1 MKAFLSSVVLVLSL
15 CISVGR
21 SIKCYQCYSSQSWDD
36 CVPDNNTDCSP
47 GLDGCYKVHVTV
59 EVKGKTGKSFLKG
72 CIDKSVCN
80 ADGCKTVVPF
90 LNVKVTE
97 CEIKC
102 CHSDLCNGAK
112 VPMVSSL
119 LFLTCAIA
127 AFLRLKE

>member
-1 MKAFLSSVVLVLSL
+1 MKLKCNKNFLL
-15 CISVGR
+15 CFVGR
-21 SIKCYQCYSSQSWDD
+21 SIKCYQCYSPQSWDD

-72 CIDKSVCN
+72 CTDKSVCN
-80 ADGCKTVVPF
+80 ADGCKIVEPF

-112 VPMVSSL
+112 VPMASSL

-127 AFLRLKE
+127 AFLRLKQ

>member
-1 MKAFLSSVVLVLSL
+1 MKLKCNKNFLL
-15 CISVGR
+15 CFVGC

-90 LNVKVTE
+90 FE
-97 CEIKC
+97 CK
-102 CHSDLCNGAK
+102 SNR
-112 VPMVSSL
+112 M
-119 LFLTCAIA
+119 
-127 AFLRLKE
+127 

>member
-1 MKAFLSSVVLVLSL
+1 MKLKCNKNFLL
-15 CISVGR
+15 CFVGH

-72 CIDKSVCN
+72 CIDK
-80 ADGCKTVVPF
+80 TVVPF

-112 VPMVSSL
+112 VPMVSSF
-119 LFLTCAIA
+119 LFLTCAIT